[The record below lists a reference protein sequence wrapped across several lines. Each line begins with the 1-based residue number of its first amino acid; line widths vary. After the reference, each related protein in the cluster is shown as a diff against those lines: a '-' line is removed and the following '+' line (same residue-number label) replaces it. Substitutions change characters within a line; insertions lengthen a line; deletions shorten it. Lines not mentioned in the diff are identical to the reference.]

1 MPSNLLKQT
10 PKIEDGKTW
19 FHTVPAIGRYPG
31 GDVTH
36 GGQTIK
42 DSITVID
49 REGLDSMIASFRK
62 LSPLDAE
69 MGVLVDREHFS
80 LDTSKNSDAMAWAT
94 DIREEEDGLWTRW
107 EFTKPGQE
115 LYDGKILVSRSPV
128 FGLKKVSDKE
138 FRAVCIASIAMTNS
152 PFFKMLSPF
161 AAARAAG
168 NQERTPNMKKVLML
182 LGLPE
187 TATEDEAAAA
197 LQALIDAKSTADTEL
212 EAVQKKCR
220 EDRAEAFISANKVRI
235 NDVAKFRENYLK
247 DPDAVEAT
255 MKALATAAPAT
266 RIQARDA
273 ATPSRTV
280 ADEKPDA
287 VLVARRN
294 EVVTQYRAANPT
306 ANFSTAWSACRA
318 SHPDLFAE

>member
-19 FHTVPAIGRYPG
+19 FHTVPTIGRYPG
-31 GDVTH
+31 GDVTFQ
-36 GGQTIK
+36 GK
-42 DSITVID
+42 AVKNSVTVID
-49 REGLDSMIASFRK
+49 REGLDSMIATFRK
-62 LSPLDAE
+62 LSPLDIE

-107 EFTKPGQE
+107 EFTKPGKE

-128 FGLKKVSDKE
+128 FGLQKVSDKE
-138 FRAVCIASIAMTNS
+138 FRAMAIASIAMTNS

-168 NQERTPNMKKVLML
+168 NQEREPNMKKVLML
-182 LGLPE
+182 LDLPE

-197 LQALIDAKSTADTEL
+197 LQALIDAKSASDAQL
-212 EAVQKKCR
+212 EAAQKKCR
-220 EDRAEAFISANKVRI
+220 EDRADAFILANKARI

-247 DPDAVEAT
+247 DPDGIEAT
-255 MKALATAAPAT
+255 MKSLATAAPAT

-273 ATPSRTV
+273 STPQNV
-280 ADEKPDA
+280 PGDKQPDA

>member
-1 MPSNLLKQT
+1 MPSNIIPT
-10 PKIEDGKTW
+10 PKIEGDKQW
-19 FHTVPAIGRYPG
+19 FHTLPGIGRYLNIE
-31 GDVTH
+31 VTH
-36 GGQTIK
+36 KGV
-42 DSITVID
+42 SIPDAVMIVD
-49 REGLDSMIASFRK
+49 REGLDSIIATWRK
-62 LSPLDAE
+62 RTPLDQQ

-80 LDTSKNSDAMAWAT
+80 LDTNQRSDAMAWAL
-94 DIREEEDGLWTRW
+94 DIREDDDGIWTRW
-107 EFTKPGQE
+107 EFTEEGKK
-115 LYDGKILVSRSPV
+115 LYDGKVLASRSPV
-128 FGLKKVSDKE
+128 LGLKKLGAKE
-138 FRAVCIASIAMTNS
+138 FRAISIASIAMTNS
-152 PFFKMLSPF
+152 PLFKMLSPF

-168 NQERTPNMKKVLML
+168 NQERTPTMKKVLML

-197 LQALIDAKSTADTEL
+197 LQALIDAKSTTDAEL
-212 EAVQKKCR
+212 EAAQKKCR
-220 EDRAEAFISANKVRI
+220 EDRADAFISANKARI

-255 MKALATAAPAT
+255 LKSLATAAPAT

-273 ATPSRTV
+273 ATPDRTV
-280 ADEKPDA
+280 TDAKPDA

-294 EVVTQYRAANPT
+294 EVVNQYRAANPT